1 MHLKQKIMKSIVTV
15 FLCSL
20 FAFNVHAQNSNMPA
34 GVPTG
39 LKAGDKAPMF
49 MTMDADGKKVSL
61 EEMLKK
67 GAVVVQFYRGQWC
80 PYCNKQLSQMN
91 DSMQMIKDKGAN
103 VVFVTPE
110 TKEGVGK
117 TKMKT
122 KTSFPIISDSGMAI
136 MKAYKVNFMLDE
148 ATVTKYKG
156 YGIDLNMANGG
167 NGNNLPV
174 PATYVIGKDGIIKY
188 VYFNMNYAQRATVKD
203 ILAAL

>member
-1 MHLKQKIMKSIVTV
+1 MKSVITF
-15 FLCSL
+15 FLSACIAL
-20 FAFNVHAQNSNMPA
+20 NLQAQNANVPA

-39 LKAGDKAPMF
+39 LKVGDKAPLF
-49 MTMDADGKKVSL
+49 MTMDADGNKVSL
-61 EEMLKK
+61 EDMLKK
-67 GAVVVQFYRGQWC
+67 GEVVVQFYRGQWC

-103 VVFVTPE
+103 VLLVTPE

-122 KTSFPIISDSGMAI
+122 KVKFAIVSDSGMTI
-136 MKAYKVNFMLDE
+136 MKAYKVNFMLDAE
-148 ATVTKYKG
+148 TVTKYKG
-156 YGIDLNMANGG
+156 YGIDLNAANGA

-174 PATYVIGKDGIIKY
+174 PATYVIGKDGMIKY
-188 VYFNMNYAQRATVKD
+188 VYFNVNYSLRATVKD

>member
-1 MHLKQKIMKSIVTV
+1 MKSVITF
-15 FLCSL
+15 FLSASIAL
-20 FAFNVHAQNSNMPA
+20 NLQAQNANVPA

-39 LKAGDKAPMF
+39 LKVGDKAPMF
-49 MTMDADGKKVSL
+49 MTMDADGNKVSL
-61 EEMLKK
+61 EDMLKK
-67 GAVVVQFYRGQWC
+67 GEVVVQFYRGHWC

-103 VVFVTPE
+103 VLLVTPE

-122 KTSFPIISDSGMAI
+122 KVKFAIVSDSGMTI
-136 MKAYKVNFMLDE
+136 MKAYKVNFMLDAE
-148 ATVTKYKG
+148 TVTKYKG
-156 YGIDLNMANGG
+156 YGIDLNAANGA

-174 PATYVIGKDGIIKY
+174 PATYVIGKDGMIKY
-188 VYFNMNYAQRATVKD
+188 VYFNVNYSQRATVKD

>member
-1 MHLKQKIMKSIVTV
+1 MKSVITF
-15 FLCSL
+15 FLSAYIAL
-20 FAFNVHAQNSNMPA
+20 NLQAQNANVPA

-39 LKAGDKAPMF
+39 LKVGDKAPMF
-49 MTMDADGKKVSL
+49 MTMDADGNKVSL
-61 EEMLKK
+61 EDMLKK
-67 GAVVVQFYRGQWC
+67 GEVVVQFYRGQWC

-103 VVFVTPE
+103 VLLVTPE

-122 KTSFPIISDSGMAI
+122 KVKFAIVSDSGMTI
-136 MKAYKVNFMLDE
+136 MKAYKVNFMLDAE
-148 ATVTKYKG
+148 TVTKYKG
-156 YGIDLNMANGG
+156 YGIDLNAANGA

-174 PATYVIGKDGIIKY
+174 PATYIIGKDGMIKY
-188 VYFNMNYAQRATVKD
+188 VYFNINYSQRATVKD

>member
-1 MHLKQKIMKSIVTV
+1 MKSVITF
-15 FLCSL
+15 FLSACIAL
-20 FAFNVHAQNSNMPA
+20 NLQAQNANVPA

-39 LKAGDKAPMF
+39 LKVGDKAPMF
-49 MTMDADGKKVSL
+49 MTMDADGNKVSL
-61 EEMLKK
+61 EDMLKK
-67 GAVVVQFYRGQWC
+67 GEVVVQFYRGQWC

-103 VVFVTPE
+103 VLLVTPE

-122 KTSFPIISDSGMAI
+122 KVKFAIVSDSGMTI
-136 MKAYKVNFMLDE
+136 MKAYKVNFMLDAE
-148 ATVTKYKG
+148 TVTKYKG
-156 YGIDLNMANGG
+156 YGIDLNAANGA

-174 PATYVIGKDGIIKY
+174 PATYVIGKDGMIKY
-188 VYFNMNYAQRATVKD
+188 VYFNVNYSQRASVKD